1 MIDPEVTAWCPRGDH
16 ADSGLLRCFGGAD
29 GVASGAALCFGWA
42 AWRWGG
48 GHPGRVLGWSP
59 GGRKGCQRMIEG
71 QLADSTGGRRPV
83 IWFPTYCC
91 APAEHLP
98 ASSNP
103 AFPHPPIIRRAAAT
117 RSATSPV
124 VRTRARSPWR
134 RTG

>member
-29 GVASGAALCFGWA
+29 GVASGAAPCFGLA
-42 AWRWGG
+42 ACRSRGWQPGPVLGRSRGGRQGG
-48 GHPGRVLGWSP
+48 GMIDGRLTD
-59 GGRKGCQRMIEG
+59 R
-71 QLADSTGGRRPV
+71 TGGRRPF
-83 IWFPTYCC
+83 ICFPTYGG

-98 ASSNP
+98 ASPNP